1 MMILNKIRE
10 NLLKEAIQSPSLLL
24 ELSKLEGYIAETYAS
39 RVIIEL
45 LQNADDAKST
55 DFYIRICDKYL
66 ICANNGAIFT
76 ENDLA
81 SICSNAKSTKI
92 RGEGIGYRGIGFKSV
107 IDVSNVIHLF
117 SGEINVTFSKEL
129 TKQELKSS
137 YNVPLIRIPHPFKSQ
152 NELEIM
158 DYCQKLKANGFK
170 TIFIFENI
178 NQEKLINEI
187 SSFNEECILFINNV
201 TDVKIIKDDN
211 LFKRYTVTRYLEDS
225 FTKNNIEIVYKEN
238 RYNEAWR
245 IYKHNFFSIAINEV
259 DNKVAPLKHENSF
272 VHAFLPSN
280 DITGIACRLNG
291 DFSTDPSRT
300 RIVVDEKTKSLIH
313 HITEYVKNICTS
325 KLNNH
330 ELLELLSVFSPQDT
344 ISLLGFKKSNFST
357 LFVSDLIEKLKIIGE
372 RIIVYPNY
380 IKKEDAEI
388 LFPHTHNVCT
398 DEIEN
403 IKLLLKL
410 IGSKFINY
418 NDIIS
423 NANIVNLGEESKKEL
438 VSYYSANETSLS
450 LQGFKSP
457 KNIKMFS
464 VSGELYSADELKL
477 RNIDGFHYEE
487 QAVHINKSKSCNLSN
502 FTSSLSSK
510 HQIIDFNWRNAEN
523 FANEFF
529 IKEGFIVEDRS
540 KSNLGYDLYIKKDS
554 LEYMIEVKYVSYIG
568 ESFILTTNE
577 EAVARLNADKYIVFL
592 LQKNNNGIK
601 YGFIKN
607 PVNNITMNRQ
617 CRQWVWDCSN
627 YICTN
632 EY

>member
-1 MMILNKIRE
+1 MIILNKIRE
-10 NLLKEAIQSPSLLL
+10 NLLKEAISSPSLLL
-24 ELSKLEGYIAETYAS
+24 ELSKLEGYIAETYSS

-55 DFYIRICDKYL
+55 DFYIKICDKYL
-66 ICANNGAIFT
+66 ICANNGAVFT
-76 ENDLA
+76 EKDLE
-81 SICSNAKSTKI
+81 SICCNAKSTKI
-92 RGEGIGYRGIGFKSV
+92 RGESIGYRGIGFKSV

-129 TKQELKSS
+129 TKNELKS
-137 YNVPLIRIPHPFKSQ
+137 NHDVPLIRIPHSFKSQ

-158 DYCQKLKANGFK
+158 DFCHELKANGFK

-187 SSFNEECILFINNV
+187 SSFNEEYILFINNV
-201 TDVKIIKDDN
+201 TDVKIIKN
-211 LFKRYTVTRYLEDS
+211 NKLLKSYTTTRYLEDI
-225 FTKNNIEIVYKEN
+225 FTRNIIEINYKEN
-238 RYNEAWR
+238 IYNEAWR
-245 IYKHNFFSIAINEV
+245 IYKHESFSVAINEV
-259 DNKVAPLKHENSF
+259 NNKVIPLKHENSF

-300 RIVVDEKTKSLIH
+300 RIVIDEKTKSLICY
-313 HITEYVKNICTS
+313 ITEYIKNICAS
-325 KLNNH
+325 KLDKD
-330 ELLELLSVFSPQDT
+330 ELLELLCVFSPQDT
-344 ISLLGFKKSNFST
+344 ISLLSFKKSNFST
-357 LFVSDLIEKLKIIGE
+357 LFVSDLIEKLKLIGE

-380 IKKEDAEI
+380 LKNEDAKI

-403 IKLLLKL
+403 IRLFLKS
-410 IGSKFINY
+410 IGTKFINY
-418 NDIIS
+418 NDIIG
-423 NANIVNLGEESKKEL
+423 NANIVNLNEESKKEL
-438 VSYYSANETSLS
+438 VKYYFANETSLS
-450 LQGFKSP
+450 LQGFRSP
-457 KNIKMFS
+457 HNIKIFN
-464 VSGELYSADELKL
+464 VSGELYSAVEL
-477 RNIDGFHYEE
+477 RNINGFNYEE
-487 QAVHINKSKSCNLSN
+487 QLVPINKPKSFNLSN
-502 FTSSLSSK
+502 FVRNPLPK
-510 HQIIDFNWRNAEN
+510 HETIDFNWRNAEN

-540 KSNLGYDLYIKKDS
+540 KSNLGYDLYIKRDS

-607 PVNNITMNRQ
+607 PVENITLNRQ

-627 YICTN
+627 YICAN